1 MAYPNIKFESG
12 KKKNNTRSIRN
23 DVELASCWTKER
35 LKPYWECH
43 FRIASSDHIN
53 SFEYFAISVILSI
66 PRLTK
71 RLIVVDNGNWW
82 EKERSFA
89 FAQSV
94 YLRARAVVKWKKVI
108 AFIDGIFNI
117 VLNLIVCYAILGYF
131 RSLLLAPDN
140 QCIAIGNDVI
150 QLLNFSFCY
159 VYWIVERK
167 IGTRCKETG
176 GLNIHEIDVSVKSFH
191 LLCFNTNIHNLLL
204 DSTWR

>member
-1 MAYPNIKFESG
+1 MAYPNIRFESG
-12 KKKNNTRSIRN
+12 KKKNNTRGTGFLTRS
-23 DVELASCWTKER
+23 SCWAKER

-71 RLIVVDNGNWW
+71 RLIVVDNGDRWK
-82 EKERSFA
+82 KERSLHSHSQSIC
-89 FAQSV
+89 AQELWLSG
-94 YLRARAVVKWKKVI
+94 KKVI

-117 VLNLIVCYAILGYF
+117 VLNLIVFYAILGYF

-176 GLNIHEIDVSVKSFH
+176 GLNIHKIDVSVKSFH
-191 LLCFNTNIHNLLL
+191 LLCFNTNNHNLLY